1 MGELKGILNKKY
13 KEDSDL
19 PLLDSIFT
27 NVHKRDKNLPPE
39 NSQKSCLLYRPD
51 DLPIAQ
57 HFPLSSEIG
66 IQRSQRR
73 FHLAEPQGEE
83 QFYSELSEQ
92 TRQWLESLGL
102 SHSAGNTYE

>member
-1 MGELKGILNKKY
+1 MY

-19 PLLDSIFT
+19 PLLDSIFI
-27 NVHKRDKNLPPE
+27 NVQRRDKSLPSE

-51 DLPIAQ
+51 ELSITQ
-57 HFPLSSEIG
+57 HFPLSSAVG

-73 FHLAEPQGEE
+73 FHLAKPQGEE
-83 QFYSELSEQ
+83 QFYTELSEQ

-102 SHSAGNTYE
+102 SHSAGNTDG